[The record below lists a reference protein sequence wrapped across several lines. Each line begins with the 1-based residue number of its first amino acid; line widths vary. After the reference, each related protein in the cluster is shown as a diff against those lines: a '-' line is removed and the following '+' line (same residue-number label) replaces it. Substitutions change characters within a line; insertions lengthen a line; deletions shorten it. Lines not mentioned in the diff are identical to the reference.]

1 MVTDDDDQDEE
12 NEAPPVQAHISEEE
26 EQARSDPRSDL
37 RSSLRSN
44 PRSDISEVEEQAN
57 QTKVPPASSELDE
70 RIPTSEL
77 TNEDAAQDN
86 PKLTNEEAAQEDPN
100 EKGECND
107 CPPSSESAEESE
119 LILSPGLDCLRF

>member
-12 NEAPPVQAHISEEE
+12 NEASPVQAHISEED

-37 RSSLRSN
+37 RSNLRSY

-70 RIPTSEL
+70 RILTSE
-77 TNEDAAQDN
+77 
-86 PKLTNEEAAQEDPN
+86 LTNEEAAQEDPKCN
-100 EKGECND
+100 E
-107 CPPSSESAEESE
+107 CPPSSEPAEE
-119 LILSPGLDCLRF
+119 LILSPGLAHFRFFEN

>member
-12 NEAPPVQAHISEEE
+12 NEASPVQAHISEED

-37 RSSLRSN
+37 RSNLRSY

-57 QTKVPPASSELDE
+57 QTESDLPPASSELDE

-77 TNEDAAQDN
+77 TNEEADQDN
-86 PKLTNEEAAQEDPN
+86 PKLTNEEAAQDDSKCN
-100 EKGECND
+100 E
-107 CPPSSESAEESE
+107 CPPSSEPAEESE
-119 LILSPGLDCLRF
+119 LILSPGLDHFRF